1 MSKFLR
7 DTRTVF
13 IREILPTLRD
23 PYGPLLTLVQPLIF
37 LGLFGPLLGGIM
49 SPGEVG
55 AESTL
60 QWFVPGVLVMIALFG
75 TGAVGYGLLTEVETG
90 SYERMLVSPL
100 NRSALL
106 VGKSLKEMA
115 PLMVQAAVILLV
127 LLPFGFRA
135 PLAPVLL
142 GLALLGL
149 FGVGLG
155 ALSYALAISVRHQPA
170 MFWGVQ
176 TTLQFPLLILSGMM
190 LPLETG
196 PAWMRAVAAFNPLR
210 YVVDAERA
218 LFAGQVWVPEVGW
231 GLLATLLLGVVG
243 LALGIRA
250 IRHSGV

>member
-13 IREILPTLRD
+13 IRELLPSLRD
-23 PYGPLLTLVQPLIF
+23 PYSPILTMAQPLIL

-49 SPGEVG
+49 APGAVG

-90 SYERMLVSPL
+90 SYERLLVSPL
-100 NRSALL
+100 SRSALM

-115 PLMVQAAVILLV
+115 PLMVQAAVIVLA

-135 PLAPVLL
+135 PVLPVLL
-142 GLALLGL
+142 GLVLLGFL
-149 FGVGLG
+149 GIGLG
-155 ALSYALAISVRHQPA
+155 AMSYALAISVRHQPA
-170 MFWGVQ
+170 MFWSVQ
-176 TTLQFPLLILSGMM
+176 TFLQFPLMILSGMM

-196 PAWMRAVAAFNPLR
+196 PAWMRAVAAFNPLK

-218 LFAGQVWVPEVGW
+218 LFAGQVWAPEVGW
-231 GLLATLLLGVVG
+231 GLLATMLLGVLG
-243 LALGIRA
+243 LTLGIRA